1 MRFGC
6 GGKGH
11 TAFSLL
17 MPTVMPWQC
26 FMNHK
31 KRSNKKPQLGSSRQL
46 LLLEK
51 KKKYKE
57 KEKTHSSKIRRKK
70 KILHWRCLREK
81 PRARLD

>member
-11 TAFSLL
+11 TDFSLL

-31 KRSNKKPQLGSSRQL
+31 KRSNKKPQLGGSRQL

-51 KKKYKE
+51 KV
-57 KEKTHSSKIRRKK
+57 
-70 KILHWRCLREK
+70 
-81 PRARLD
+81 